1 MKFPVLQS
9 LSPNSKR
16 AAFIVVDLLTYTVA
30 LWSAFALRFSDWWPI
45 LDLENALSLFVLVPV
60 ISVLIMWRLGLYR
73 TVVRYMDI
81 RKLRSIAFG
90 TILLVCVIYT
100 FITLIPISNIPRS
113 VPLIFGLC
121 ACFYVGGSR
130 ILIRE
135 IVTRLVGNSNA
146 TERIIIFGAGSAGV
160 QLAQLCKADT
170 SYASVAFVDE
180 DKTLWGR
187 EISGL
192 PVYPP
197 HQLSQLV
204 KLHNVGTVTLAMPSA
219 SEQTR
224 LRIINTLSDAAVD
237 VKTMPTLSEIVA
249 GEPINNIREVA
260 IEELLGRTAVEPVQ
274 SLLHQSIRGKNV
286 CITGAGGSIGSELA
300 RQALTFGAAKVLLFE
315 QSEIALYNIERELKE
330 TAQKTG
336 SGARVIPLLGSVLDR
351 ERLCK
356 ALSAFEI
363 QTMYHAAAYKHVPI
377 VEHNVTQGVINNVLG
392 SETAALAAKETGVE
406 RFILVSTDKAVRP
419 TNVMGASKRLAELVL
434 QDLATEPKSNIVYSM
449 VRFGNVLDSSGSVVP
464 VFRKQIKDGQ
474 RITVTHPDVTRYFMT
489 ISEAATLV
497 IQAGSLA
504 NGGEVFVLDM
514 GKPIKILD
522 LAMTMVR
529 LSGRTVRSDE
539 CPDGDIEIEFT
550 GLRPGEKLYEELLVG
565 ADAEGTRHPK
575 ILCAVEEKLSS
586 TELRKVISELRN
598 AVSKSDSRQI
608 RQILAHAVTGYEPST
623 EDVDW
628 LIDAPDGKP
637 SEVISIS
644 AAHNKNHKIL

>member
-9 LSPNSKR
+9 LSPNTKK
-16 AAFIVVDLLTYTVA
+16 ATLIVVDLLAYTVA
-30 LWSAFALRFSDWWPI
+30 LWSAFALRFSDWWPLFNLKI
-45 LDLENALSLFVLVPV
+45 ALPLFALVPV
-60 ISVLIMWRLGLYR
+60 ISVVTMWRLGLYR

-90 TILLVCVIYT
+90 TILLVCVIYSL
-100 FITLIPISNIPRS
+100 IILIPITNIPRS

-121 ACFYVGGSR
+121 ACLYVGGSR
-130 ILIRE
+130 VLIRE
-135 IVTRLVGNSNA
+135 IVTRLIGNANA
-146 TERIIIFGAGSAGV
+146 TERIIIFGAGAAGV
-160 QLAQLCKADT
+160 QLVQLCNAGT

-187 EISGL
+187 EVSGL

-204 KLHNVGTVTLAMPSA
+204 NAHNVGTITLAMPSA

-224 LRIINTLSDAAVD
+224 LRVINMLSDVAVD

-260 IEELLGRTAVEPVQ
+260 IEELLGRTAVEPVPG
-274 SLLHQSIRGKNV
+274 LLHQSIRDKNV
-286 CITGAGGSIGSELA
+286 CITGAGGSIGAELA
-300 RQALTFGAAKVLLFE
+300 RQALAFGAAKVMLYE
-315 QSEIALYNIERELKE
+315 QSEFALYNIGHELNE

-336 SGARVIPLLGSVLDR
+336 SDARIIPLLGSILDR
-351 ERLCK
+351 ERLCD

-363 QTMYHAAAYKHVPI
+363 HTMYHAAAYKHVPI
-377 VEHNVTQGVINNVLG
+377 VEHNITQGVINNVIG
-392 SETAALAAKETGVE
+392 SETAALAAEKAGVE

-434 QDLATEPKSNIVYSM
+434 QDLASKPKSNIIYSM

-489 ISEAATLV
+489 ISEAAMLV

-522 LAMTMVR
+522 LARTMVR
-529 LSGRTVRSDE
+529 LSGRTIRSDE

-565 ADAEGTRHPK
+565 SDAEGTSHPK
-575 ILCAVEEKLSS
+575 ILCALEEKLSS
-586 TELRKVISELRN
+586 TELRKVMKELRN
-598 AVSKSDSRQI
+598 AVSKSDPRQI
-608 RQILAHAVTGYEPST
+608 RQILAHAITGYDAST

-628 LIDAPDGKP
+628 LIDVPRGNP

-644 AAHNKNHKIL
+644 AGHNKDHKIL

>member
-1 MKFPVLQS
+1 MVKFPVLQS
-9 LSPNSKR
+9 LSPNAKR
-16 AAFIVVDLLTYTVA
+16 AALIVVDLLAYTVA
-30 LWSAFALRFSDWWPI
+30 LWSAFALRFSDWWPF
-45 LDLENALSLFVLVPV
+45 LNLKNALPLFILLPV
-60 ISVLIMWRLGLYR
+60 ISVVTMWRLGLYR
-73 TVVRYMDI
+73 TVVRYMDS

-90 TILLVCVIYT
+90 TILLVCVIYSL
-100 FITLIPISNIPRS
+100 IMLIPITNIPRS
-113 VPLIFGLC
+113 IPLIFGLC
-121 ACFYVGGSR
+121 ACLYVGGSR

-135 IVTRLVGNSNA
+135 IVTRLVGNANSA
-146 TERIIIFGAGSAGV
+146 ERIAIERIIIFGAGSAGV
-160 QLAQLCKADT
+160 QLAHLCKSGT

-180 DKTLWGR
+180 DETLWGR
-187 EISGL
+187 EVSGL

-204 KLHNVGTVTLAMPSA
+204 KAHDVGTITLAMPSA

-224 LRIINTLSDAAVD
+224 MRVINMLSDVAVD

-286 CITGAGGSIGSELA
+286 CITGAGGSIGAELA
-300 RQALTFGAAKVLLFE
+300 RQALAFGAAKVMLYE
-315 QSEIALYNIERELKE
+315 QSEFALYKIGRELNE
-330 TAQKTG
+330 TVQKTG
-336 SGARVIPLLGSVLDR
+336 SDARIIPLLGSILDR
-351 ERLCK
+351 ERLFK

-363 QTMYHAAAYKHVPI
+363 HTMYHAAAYKHVPI
-377 VEHNVTQGVINNVLG
+377 VEQNVTQGVMNNVIG
-392 SETAALAAKETGVE
+392 SETAALVAEEAGVE

-434 QDLATEPKSNIVYSM
+434 QDLATKPKTKIVYSM

-464 VFRKQIKDGQ
+464 VFRKQIKEGQ
-474 RITVTHPDVTRYFMT
+474 RVTVTHPNVTRYFMT

-514 GKPIKILD
+514 GEPIKILD
-522 LAMTMVR
+522 LARTMVR

-539 CPDGDIEIEFT
+539 CPDGDVEIEFT
-550 GLRPGEKLYEELLVG
+550 GLRPGEKLYEELLVS
-565 ADAEGTRHPK
+565 ADAEGTMHPK
-575 ILCAVEEKLSS
+575 ILCALEEKLSS
-586 TELRKVISELRN
+586 TELRKIMKELRN
-598 AVSKSDSRQI
+598 AVQNSDPRQI
-608 RQILAHAVTGYEPST
+608 RQILAHAVKGYDPST
-623 EDVDW
+623 DDVDL
-628 LIDAPDGKP
+628 LIDAPHGKS

-644 AAHNKNHKIL
+644 AG